1 MLSVLP
7 KAASISNQVYD
18 RRAKTNRN
26 KKGHAVRHFMH
37 KIYMIHYFLKKFPN
51 HRVHTGDKKPQQ
63 TTTTPDMT
71 LRHVVGKTEV
81 GGEC

>member
-1 MLSVLP
+1 
-7 KAASISNQVYD
+7 
-18 RRAKTNRN
+18 
-26 KKGHAVRHFMH
+26 
-37 KIYMIHYFLKKFPN
+37 MIHYLKKFPN
-51 HRVHTGDKKPQQ
+51 HRVHTGDKKTQQ